1 MIEDNADLS
10 RAHVTV
16 MGIDPGLGTTGWA
29 IVSGADETCDL
40 LAAGTIRT
48 DPRADMADRL
58 LIICNRVQELVR
70 EHTPADVAIEDVF
83 LAKDARAAFALGQ
96 ARGAAMVGAA
106 LAGRPV
112 YSYTAL
118 QVKQSVTGTGRA
130 SKEQVSFM
138 VRNMLELDQPLQPID
153 TSDAAAVA
161 LCHWTRKSL
170 VDGTEGWGSP
180 RSGKTVAKAQRG
192 TQ

>member
-1 MIEDNADLS
+1 MIHDDTNLS

-29 IVSGADETCDL
+29 IVSGETDACDL

-48 DPRADMADRL
+48 DARADMADRL
-58 LIICNRVQELVR
+58 LLICNRVRELVQT
-70 EHTPADVAIEDVF
+70 HAPADVAIEDVF

-106 LAGRPV
+106 LAGRSV

-118 QVKQSVTGTGRA
+118 QVKQSVTGNGRA

-138 VRNMLELDQPLQPID
+138 VRNMLELAEPLQPAD

-161 LCHWTRKSL
+161 LCHWARKSL
-170 VDGTEGWGSP
+170 VDGAKGWGSNKT
-180 RSGKTVAKAQRG
+180 GKTTMKAQRG
-192 TQ
+192 AR